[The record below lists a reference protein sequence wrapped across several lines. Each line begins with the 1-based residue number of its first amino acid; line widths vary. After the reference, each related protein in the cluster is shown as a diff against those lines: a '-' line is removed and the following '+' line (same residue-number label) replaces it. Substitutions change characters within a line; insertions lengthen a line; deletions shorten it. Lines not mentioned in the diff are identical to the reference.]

1 MTFGVLELARV
12 PMVEH
17 DGSMTAT
24 MPRPSF
30 RAVGARRS
38 ILVAVLS
45 CYIRPIGMFGLE
57 K

>member
-38 ILVAVLS
+38 ILVAALS